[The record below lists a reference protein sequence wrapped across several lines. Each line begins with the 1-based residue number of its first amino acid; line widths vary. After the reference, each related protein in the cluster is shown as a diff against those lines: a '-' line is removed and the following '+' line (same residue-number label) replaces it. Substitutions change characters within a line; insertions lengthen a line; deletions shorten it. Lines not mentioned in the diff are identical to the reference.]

1 MRSAARRCIPMLL
14 LTCVAAMSVVDAQSY
29 TIVESVR
36 LPAESFVGDPIEL
49 RYRVRSALELEAPA
63 RLPVPT
69 WGDITSVRVIE
80 RGDEY
85 DVRLVVVPFEPGTLT
100 VPPIDLGGVALDGLS
115 FVVSSVGEDRTEVRG
130 ILGPER
136 LPGTRL
142 VMLIVVLAVALP
154 LLALLYFAGPGRAV
168 VRRILARRQARLP
181 YRKLLRTID
190 QLEKNIRYDSARDF
204 YTLLVSALQDL
215 MTSRLGFECRAA
227 TSTELTS
234 YLPALAAQ
242 CGADAQAADPLAGI
256 FETSDSAKF
265 AGAQIRR
272 KVRLEQLRTCRALMV
287 ELESLRRRRRRL
299 QRSRTGRREVADA
312 GV

>member
-1 MRSAARRCIPMLL
+1 MSGAARRFVLWLL
-14 LTCVAAMSVVDAQSY
+14 FACAVAPSVVFAQSY
-29 TIVESVR
+29 NIVESVR

-49 RYRVRSALELEAPA
+49 RYRVRSAVELEAPT
-63 RLPVPT
+63 RVPEAA

-85 DVRLVVVPFEPGTLT
+85 DVRLIVVPFEPGTLT
-100 VPPIDLGGVALDGLS
+100 IPPIDLGGVSLDGLS
-115 FVVSSVGEDRTEVRG
+115 FLVSSVGEERAEVRG

-142 VMLIVVLAVALP
+142 VMLMIVLAVAVP
-154 LLALLYFAGPGRAV
+154 LLAILYLAGPGRAV
-168 VRRILARRQARLP
+168 VRRVLARHRARVP
-181 YRKLLRTID
+181 YRKLLRAID
-190 QLEKNIRYDSARDF
+190 QLEKNIRYDTARDF
-204 YTLLVSALQDL
+204 YTHLVGALQDL

-242 CGADAQAADPLAGI
+242 CGADAQAAAPLGGV
-256 FETSDSAKF
+256 FETADSAKF
-265 AGAQIRR
+265 AGAQVRR
-272 KVRLEQLRTCRALMV
+272 KVRLEHLRTCRALMV

-299 QRSRTGRREVADA
+299 PGSRTGRPEVADA